1 MEDLAQSWKR
11 LTLSEREGPG
21 CNLTVDH
28 SITEYSI
35 AAMFLTKRA
44 INVDVI
50 ARTFTPLWRAKN
62 GFKIQRFGEHKLL
75 FTFDNKEDVDRII
88 TSEPWSFDKH
98 LVVMQRYDSES
109 SLQDIKFDRTT
120 LWVQVHGLPLK
131 YMNFEAGKKICEVVG
146 EVIQPSNTRWFDAG
160 EFIRVK
166 VSIDLSLPLCRGRL
180 ISLSDGKERW
190 VSFKYERLPNIC
202 YWCGRLTHDDRDC
215 DLWIE
220 SEGTL
225 KTEQRAFGPHLRAS
239 PFVATRKSAIQVP
252 GYYAEKKK
260 TKTNIP
266 AEQSSG
272 EPPVPGGE
280 VETEHSR
287 EEQGSNVH
295 SVTAPLMSNVSIGI
309 NSIPKSGT
317 SSSTANY
324 SAITGEL
331 IGATIFGKES
341 IGLETRE
348 RGAGRVTEAADFNN
362 KNNSRDGS
370 SEAHE
375 SHPSPREHLVA
386 PRAFP
391 SNENKRIL
399 PSWTRRSRG
408 SPTASHRQ
416 QQPISGQKRRLEEA
430 AEFSGVFAK
439 RIHASQIDEQEIN
452 LLVEADSQPRQ
463 QP

>member
-1 MEDLAQSWKR
+1 M
-11 LTLSEREGPG
+11 
-21 CNLTVDH
+21 
-28 SITEYSI
+28 
-35 AAMFLTKRA
+35 
-44 INVDVI
+44 
-50 ARTFTPLWRAKN
+50 
-62 GFKIQRFGEHKLL
+62 
-75 FTFDNKEDVDRII
+75 
-88 TSEPWSFDKH
+88 
-98 LVVMQRYDSES
+98 
-109 SLQDIKFDRTT
+109 QDIKFDRTT

-180 ISLSDGKERW
+180 VSLSDGKEMW
-190 VSFKYERLPNIC
+190 VSFKYEHLPNIC

-225 KTEQRAFGPHLRAS
+225 QTEQRAFGPHLRAS

-266 AEQSSG
+266 AERSSG

-287 EEQGSNVH
+287 EAQGSNVH
-295 SVTAPLMSNVSIGI
+295 SVIAPLMSNVSIGV

-317 SSSTANY
+317 SSSTTDY
-324 SAITGEL
+324 PTITGEL
-331 IGATIFGKES
+331 IGEAIFGNES
-341 IGLETRE
+341 IALETGV
-348 RGAGRVTEAADFNN
+348 RGARRVTEAVEFQN
-362 KNNSRDGS
+362 KINSRDVS

-375 SHPSPREHLVA
+375 SPPSPRAHLVA
-386 PRAFP
+386 PRASP

-399 PSWTRRSRG
+399 PGWTRRSRG
-408 SPTASHRQ
+408 STTASHR
-416 QQPISGQKRRLEEA
+416 
-430 AEFSGVFAK
+430 
-439 RIHASQIDEQEIN
+439 
-452 LLVEADSQPRQ
+452 
-463 QP
+463 